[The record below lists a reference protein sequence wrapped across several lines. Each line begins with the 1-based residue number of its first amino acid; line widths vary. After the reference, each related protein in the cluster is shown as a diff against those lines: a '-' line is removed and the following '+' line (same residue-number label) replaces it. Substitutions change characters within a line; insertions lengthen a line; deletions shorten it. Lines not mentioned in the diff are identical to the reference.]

1 MYEENMYN
9 KETGKGNNKENIYGS
24 IPYLEIFQTRFLLTS
39 LKQSQG
45 LIL

>member
-24 IPYLEIFQTRFLLTS
+24 IPYLEIF
-39 LKQSQG
+39 
-45 LIL
+45 